1 MTCNRKAVYN
11 VNMSKSLYSG
21 YETGSDLSPD
31 AHVRRAFTLVEL
43 LVVILILGL
52 LMSFLGP
59 SLAAALKQAHI
70 GACKTN
76 LRELARA
83 CTSYA
88 GEGTL
93 HRGGTRFALPRS
105 SELTTTNWGSLT
117 KGNSA
122 ALWVLVK
129 HGYAGAGLFYCPGA
143 GLSRGFSKPAEDGI
157 GYPHNPAGERTEF
170 TATTISYSYIS
181 MVDPAY
187 ATTTVEDESSL
198 VILADQNPRCTL
210 GVTGISGKSLAFNA
224 NENSH
229 NHGGDGQVVA
239 RLDTSAKWIE
249 EPTGDGDDIY
259 ASTGS
264 SYLERVG
271 KRGKR
276 DDVFLI
282 P

>member
-1 MTCNRKAVYN
+1 M
-11 VNMSKSLYSG
+11 
-21 YETGSDLSPD
+21 
-31 AHVRRAFTLVEL
+31 RRAFTLVEL

-83 CTSYA
+83 CISYA

-93 HRGGTRFALPRS
+93 HRGRTRFALPNS
-105 SELTTTNWGSLT
+105 SPTTTNWGSLK

-122 ALWVLVK
+122 ALWVLVEP
-129 HGYAGAGLFYCPGA
+129 GYAGAGLFYCPGA

-210 GVTGISGKSLAFNA
+210 GVTGISGRSLAFNA
-224 NENSH
+224 NKNSD

-249 EPTGDGDDIY
+249 DPTGDGDDIY
-259 ASTGS
+259 ASTGN
-264 SYLERVG
+264 ERAG
-271 KRGKR
+271 QRKSR

>member
-1 MTCNRKAVYN
+1 MRK
-11 VNMSKSLYSG
+11 SPYSG

-31 AHVRRAFTLVEL
+31 AHVRRGFTLVEL

-52 LMSFLGP
+52 LMTFLGP
-59 SLAAALKQAHI
+59 SLAAALKQAYRST
-70 GACKTN
+70 CKTN

-93 HRGGTRFALPRS
+93 HRGGTRYALPNS
-105 SELTTTNWGSLT
+105 SPTTTNWGSLT
-117 KGNSA
+117 EGNSA
-122 ALWVLVK
+122 ALWLLVE
-129 HGYAGAGLFYCPGA
+129 HGYAGTSLFYCPGA
-143 GLSRGFSKPAEDGI
+143 GLNRGFDEPAEDGI
-157 GYPHNPAGERTEF
+157 GYPHTPVEERTEF

-181 MVDPAY
+181 TVDSAY
-187 ATTTVEDESSL
+187 ATTTVADESSL

-210 GVTGISGKSLAFNA
+210 GVMGVGGVPLAANAGDNSL
-224 NENSH
+224 

-239 RLDTSAKWIE
+239 RLDASVKWIE

-259 ASTGS
+259 ASTS
-264 SYLERVG
+264 AEEAQG
-271 KRGKR
+271 KRGSR
-276 DDVFLI
+276 SDVFVI